1 MALYKAPLEKAAT
14 VRVLLRDAYREFR
27 ANDPLRMAAAT
38 AFFAS
43 FALPPI
49 MIILI
54 EILGIF
60 GNARTIRLGLLD
72 QLGIA
77 LDKNLALQVRQILRN
92 IHYLSINPG
101 MRIGGFI
108 FLLFVATTLFE
119 IIRNS
124 LNQLWKIRLRE
135 KPGLTFLLLY
145 RARSIGIIM
154 TAGLLFSLVFL
165 VDTTAWLLPALAN
178 KILYH
183 VVTVLASIAWF
194 TLILRYQ
201 SYGMPAWKTAIA
213 GGVFTGLLFTIGE
226 ILLHFVLSYNNMHT
240 IYGASTSVVLLLL
253 FIFYS
258 SFIFYFGACFTGVL
272 AVRTHR
278 PITLTRHAARYILKS
293 VDAEGSST

>member
-1 MALYKAPLEKAAT
+1 MSVTRSFSEKAVIGGA
-14 VRVLLRDAYREFR
+14 LLRDAYRR
-27 ANDPLRMAAAT
+27 LKANDPLRMAAAT

-60 GNARTIRLGLLD
+60 GNVRTIRHGLLH
-72 QLGIA
+72 QLSIA
-77 LDKNLALQVRQILRN
+77 LDRNIALQIRQILRN
-92 IHYLSINPG
+92 IHYLPINPVT
-101 MRIGGFI
+101 RIGGFI

-119 IIRNS
+119 VIRNS
-124 LNQLWKIRLRE
+124 MNQLWRIRLKER
-135 KPGLTFLLLY
+135 PGLWFLLLY

-183 VVTVLASIAWF
+183 LVTVTAGMIWF

-201 SYGMPAWKTAIA
+201 SYGRPEWKTAMA
-213 GGVFTGLLFTIGE
+213 GGVFTGALFTIGE
-226 ILLHFVLSYNNMHT
+226 ILLHLVLSYSNMQT
-240 IYGASTSVVLLLL
+240 IYGASASLVLLLL

-258 SFIFYFGACFTGVL
+258 SFIFYFGASFTGVL

-278 PITLTRHAARYILKS
+278 PIRLTRHAERY
-293 VDAEGSST
+293 DST

>member
-1 MALYKAPLEKAAT
+1 M
-14 VRVLLRDAYREFR
+14 RDAYREFR

-54 EILGIF
+54 EILGLF
-60 GNARTIRLGLLD
+60 GNPRTIRHGLLD
-72 QLGIA
+72 QLGNA
-77 LDKNLALQVRQILRN
+77 LDRNIALQVRQILRN
-92 IHYLSINPG
+92 IHYLPINPVT
-101 MRIGGFI
+101 RIGGFV

-119 IIRNS
+119 VIRNS
-124 LNQLWKIRLRE
+124 MNQLWRIRLKQR
-135 KPGLTFLLLY
+135 PGLGFSLLY

-178 KILYH
+178 KVLYH
-183 VVTVLASIAWF
+183 LVTVVSGMVWF

-201 SYGMPAWKTAIA
+201 SYGRPDWRTALW
-213 GGVFTGLLFTIGE
+213 GGVFTGLLFTLGE
-226 ILLHFVLSYNNMHT
+226 LLLHLILSYNNMQT
-240 IYGASTSVVLLLL
+240 IYGASASLVLLLL

-258 SFIFYFGACFTGVL
+258 SFIFYFGTCFTGVL

-278 PITLTRHAARYILKS
+278 PIRLVHHATRYALKS
-293 VDAEGSST
+293 EDAGGPVAGSGR

>member
-1 MALYKAPLEKAAT
+1 MSFLEKMITAGG
-14 VRVLLRDAYREFR
+14 LLKETYREFK

-60 GNARTIRLGLLD
+60 GHSRVIRHGLLD
-72 QLGIA
+72 QLGVA
-77 LDKNLALQVRQILRN
+77 LDQNIAMQIRQILRN
-92 IHYLSINPG
+92 IHHLPINPVT
-101 MRIGGFI
+101 RVGGFI
-108 FLLFVATTLFE
+108 FLIFVATTLFE
-119 IIRNS
+119 VIRRS
-124 LNQLWKIRLRE
+124 INQLWKIRLKER
-135 KPGLTFLLLY
+135 PGLGFLLLY

-154 TAGLLFSLVFL
+154 TAGLLFALVFL

-183 VVTVLASIAWF
+183 VVTVAAGMVWF
-194 TLILRYQ
+194 TLVFLFQ
-201 SYGMPAWKTAIA
+201 SYGRPDWRTAMA
-213 GGVFTGLLFTIGE
+213 GGAFTGLLFAIGE
-226 ILLHFVLSYNNMHT
+226 VLLHFFLSYNNMQT
-240 IYGASTSVVLLLL
+240 IYGASASLVLLLL

-272 AVRTHR
+272 AARTHR
-278 PITLTRHAARYILKS
+278 PIRLTRHAARYS
-293 VDAEGSST
+293 GA